1 MRELA
6 IDPVT
11 KDFISDG
18 RGSLALSAGA
28 ETAVLHALE
37 IRLGD
42 DWYLPGDGSK
52 LNDTQAFSGATNDMF
67 AAEIHRALAVLVLRG
82 RISDV
87 EVVVTSP
94 KPGRR
99 DVTIYYTD
107 AQSGR
112 AITVQR

>member
-11 KDFISDG
+11 KDFVSDG

-37 IRLGD
+37 ILLGE

-52 LNDTQAFSGATNDMF
+52 LNDAQAFSGATDDMF
-67 AAEIHRALAVLVLRG
+67 AAELRRALAVLEQRG

-87 EVVVTSP
+87 HVVVTSSRP
-94 KPGRR
+94 SRR